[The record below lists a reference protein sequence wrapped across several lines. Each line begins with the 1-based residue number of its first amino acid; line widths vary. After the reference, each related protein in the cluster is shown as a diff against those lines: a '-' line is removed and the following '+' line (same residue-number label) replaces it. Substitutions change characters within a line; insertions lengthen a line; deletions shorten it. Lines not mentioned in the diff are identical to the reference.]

1 MKKRLTKKEREAF
14 VINEYLKEIL
24 VGLLLGDLY
33 GRQKSAYAMFVFKQ
47 GLKNQDYLH
56 HLYSIFNEYSASA
69 PKSTISLPHP
79 AHNNFLLRKCYTS
92 FIFYTYSLLCFNEI
106 YNMFYISGKKVIP
119 VNIFDLL
126 TPIRRVGLAY
136 WIADDGSW
144 NKVNKY
150 VTLCTDSFTLVEVQ
164 QLIEILN
171 TKFNL
176 RCYKTKSGNNFRI
189 IIPSYS
195 IPTLRELLSSH
206 IPPMMK
212 YKIGL

>member
-1 MKKRLTKKEREAF
+1 MKKRLKKKKEREAF
-14 VINEYLKEIL
+14 IINEYLKEIL
-24 VGLLLGDLY
+24 VGLLLVDLY

-69 PKSTISLPHP
+69 PKSTTSLPNP
-79 AHNNFLLRKCYTS
+79 KTGKCYTS
-92 FIFYTYSLLCFNEI
+92 FIFYTYSLLCFNDI

-164 QLIEILN
+164 QLIEVLN

-195 IPTLRELLSSH
+195 IPTLRLRELLYSH

>member
-79 AHNNFLLRKCYTS
+79 KTGKCYTS

-126 TPIRRVGLAY
+126 TPLCLAY

-164 QLIEILN
+164 QLIEVLN